1 MWYLFSRCYSLLDDL
16 SDLPLPKR
24 DEPIIVPQNKFIIL
38 EKELNKDIIIII
50 SPNEEY
56 VIISLI
62 KSYRMVWSIQS

>member
-1 MWYLFSRCYSLLDDL
+1 LDDL

-62 KSYRMVWSIQS
+62 KSYRMV